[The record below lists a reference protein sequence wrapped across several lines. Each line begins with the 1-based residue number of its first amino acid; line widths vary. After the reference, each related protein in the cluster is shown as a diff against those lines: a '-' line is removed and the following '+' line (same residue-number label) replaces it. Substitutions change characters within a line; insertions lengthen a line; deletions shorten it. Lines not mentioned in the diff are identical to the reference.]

1 MISFHEL
8 THEKLKEASY
18 MALREVLIKF
28 QNDYKKEHSYRPD
41 LLELIEKNM
50 LGKQEHIQILKKIFL
65 SQQYSYQQ
73 SSELA
78 QEHFSF
84 YLAQE
89 LFYENVRQNQAY
101 HVMGWLTHP
110 NTPANATWD
119 GQWAVRHCCLHGFT
133 DTYQTILQH
142 GKIDIHFEDNVA
154 LRISIGYKH
163 TEMIFMSIQYVLE
176 HSPENISIYENIFK
190 ELKCP
195 QYQIMINNIRLF
207 NQLSAQYESSSNLEN
222 KPEVKSST
230 LKI

>member
-1 MISFHEL
+1 MTSFHEL

-18 MALREVLIKF
+18 MALREILIKF
-28 QNDYKKEHSYRPD
+28 QNDFEKEHNYRPK

-50 LGKQEHIQILKKIFL
+50 LGKQEHIQILKNIFL
-65 SQQYSYQQ
+65 NQQYSYQQ

-89 LFYENVRQNQAY
+89 IFYENVRQNHAW
-101 HVMGWLTHP
+101 HVMGGLTHP

-119 GQWAVRHCCLHGFT
+119 GQWAVRYCCLHGFI
-133 DTYQTILQH
+133 DTYQSILKY
-142 GKIDIHFEDNVA
+142 GKIDIHFEDDIA
-154 LRISIGYKH
+154 LRMSIGYKH
-163 TEMIFMSIQYVLE
+163 TDMIFMSIQYVLK
-176 HSPENISIYENIFK
+176 HSPENIFIYENIFK

-195 QYQIMINNIRLF
+195 QYQIMVNNIRLF
-207 NQLSAQYESSSNLEN
+207 NQLSVQDESKAGSEN
-222 KPEVKSST
+222 KTVF